1 MAVRH
6 FTITLGAV
14 AQRLSDV
21 YGDGVGVI
29 DAGHDLPYRQILL
42 QDEAGGNAAYVG
54 EADVSTAD
62 YGVLVPTDATNP
74 PVVSIGPFET
84 GPVKLSQFYA
94 VAAGETDLHILA
106 IPF

>member
-6 FTITLGAV
+6 FTLTVGAV

-21 YGDGVGVI
+21 YGDGAGVVN
-29 DAGHDLPYRQILL
+29 AEHDLPYRQILL
-42 QDEAGGNAAYVG
+42 QSEEAAVTAYIG
-54 EADVSTAD
+54 EATVSTTD
-62 YGVLVPTDATNP
+62 YGVAVPSAAVTP

-84 GPVKLSQFYA
+84 GPVKLSQLYA
-94 VAAGETDLHILA
+94 VGGADLHILA

>member
-1 MAVRH
+1 MAARH
-6 FTITLGAV
+6 FTITLAAG

-21 YGDGVGVI
+21 YGDGAGVVN
-29 DAGHDLPYRQILL
+29 AAHDLPYRQILL
-42 QDEAGGNAAYVG
+42 QNEAAGSAAYIG
-54 EADVSTAD
+54 ESTVSTTD

-84 GPVKLSQFYA
+84 GPVKLSDLYG
-94 VAAGETDLHILA
+94 VGGGDLHILA